1 MPSRSDFHHL
11 HLHSEYSLL
20 DGAVQA
26 SELADLL
33 VETGMRGC
41 AVTDHGS
48 LFGAIEFHDELVK
61 RDLRPIIG
69 MEAYI
74 SPTPISE
81 RDAGGRGSRYNHLT
95 LLAMDEEGYR
105 NLCRLSSIGYLEG
118 FYFKP
123 RIDREVLSRHCG
135 GLAIGSACLR
145 GEIAERV
152 LAGDESGAREAVG
165 FYHDLVGRDRFF
177 IELMD
182 HGLADEKAVLPG
194 LAKLAA
200 ETGALPVATNDAHY
214 LRREHAYAHE
224 VLLCLQTNRKMD
236 DPGRMRFGTPEFY
249 VKTPLEMETLFDWI
263 PESVANTARI
273 AELCSFSFEKGEI
286 QLPAFP
292 IPEGADMASVLRE
305 NAFSG
310 LSRRLGRDLSP
321 EETER
326 LSTEL
331 QVIEDMGFPG
341 YFLIVAELRR
351 WAASQGIATGPG
363 RGSAAG
369 SLVSYATGITD
380 VNPLVHGLN
389 FSRFL
394 NPARREMPDIDLD
407 FCVERRQEV
416 IEHIV
421 AMYGRSN
428 VSQIVTFNRMK
439 AKSVIRDV
447 VRALGLP
454 FELGDRLSRM
464 AAKENDPN
472 ASLEEIMEAVPQIAQ
487 SASSD
492 ETVAKVIDLCKVLE
506 NHVKNTSVHAAGVII
521 APGDL
526 LDFVPLYQSKNE
538 IMTQYEMRSLDRA
551 GLMKLDVLGLRTV
564 TVLQKAERMVVESG
578 CDDFSLDSIPLDDP
592 ETLALIRSG
601 ETTGVFQLEGSGMR
615 EALRKIGVNRFE
627 DVTAA
632 VAIFRP
638 GSMHMIDTYAQN
650 KQGMEAGNGF
660 RISYLHPE
668 LEDVLSETY
677 GVMIYQEQ
685 VMAIA
690 HRLSG
695 MTMSEADVFRKA
707 ISKKNAAIMAR
718 QRDRFVEGATGRGI
732 HKKTAVDILDQ
743 IEKFAEYGFNKSHA
757 VSYALLAFRTAYM
770 KAHHPARFMEALLSS
785 WIGTIDQISIVAE
798 DCRRMGVT
806 LLPPSVCE
814 GGVSF
819 GVNPEGSIVYALSAV
834 RNVGEGPA
842 AEIMRAR
849 EEGGPFRDLFDFA
862 SRVDS
867 STVNRRVYESLAGA
881 GAFDCLEPSRARVMA
896 GIETV
901 MEYGARARQMREAGQ
916 MSLFGGS
923 ASPEALPE
931 PSLPDEPE
939 MTIPTRLNL
948 EKSSLGFYF
957 SGHPMDE
964 YSEDIAA
971 FTDFEPGEAMPAR
984 GRARTAGVVTS
995 VKEIPSRSGPIAF
1008 VTLEGRTGSCEVIV
1022 FSDILQKIRQLLEP
1036 GSFILVEGEIT
1047 DRREENRLSVSG
1059 AVLIEK
1065 ARRQLKAGLVLRFS
1079 ASGCDAP
1086 LREKVA
1092 GRISECPGNGPV
1104 KLEIVFST
1112 GRVMTAESRS
1122 VRVEPTDRLLADL
1135 RSLLG
1140 VDAVRLAPGVRSLN

>member
-95 LLAMDEEGYR
+95 LLAMDEAGYR

-123 RIDREVLSRHCG
+123 RIDRDILSRYCG
-135 GLAIGSACLR
+135 GLAIGSACLK
-145 GEIAERV
+145 GELAERV
-152 LAGDESGAREAVG
+152 LAGDDRGAKEAVG

-182 HGLADEKAVLPG
+182 HGLADEKTILPG

-263 PESVANTARI
+263 PESVTNTARI
-273 AELCSFSFEKGEI
+273 AELCSFGFEKGEI

-292 IPEGADMASVLRE
+292 IPEGATMASLLRE

-310 LSRRLGRDLSP
+310 LSRRLERDLTQ

-326 LSTEL
+326 LSSEL

-351 WAASQGIATGPG
+351 WAASQGIAMGPG

-454 FELGDRLSRM
+454 FDLGDQLSRM
-464 AAKENDPN
+464 AAKVTDPN
-472 ASLEEIMEAVPQIAQ
+472 ASLGEIMEAVPQIAQ
-487 SASSD
+487 SAASD
-492 ETVAKVIDLCKVLE
+492 ETVSKIIELCKVLE

-538 IMTQYEMRSLDRA
+538 IMTQYEMKSLDRA
-551 GLMKLDVLGLRTV
+551 GLLKLDVLGLRTV
-564 TVLQKAERMVVESG
+564 TVLQKAERMVVETG
-578 CDDFSLDSIPLDDP
+578 CDFRLDSIPLDDP
-592 ETLALIRSG
+592 ETLALLRSG

-660 RISYLHPE
+660 RINYLHPE
-668 LEDVLSETY
+668 LEEVLSETY

-707 ISKKNAAIMAR
+707 ISKKNAAIMAQ
-718 QRDRFVEGATGRGI
+718 QRDRFIGGATGRGI
-732 HKKTAVDILDQ
+732 QKKTAVDIFDQ

-757 VSYALLAFRTAYM
+757 VSYALLAFQTAYM
-770 KAHHPARFMEALLSS
+770 KAHHPARFLAALMSS

-798 DCRRMGVT
+798 DCRRMGVP

-819 GVNPEGSIVYALSAV
+819 GVDSGGAIVYALAAI
-834 RNVGEGPA
+834 RNVGAGPA
-842 AEIMRAR
+842 WEIERVRA
-849 EEGGPFRDLFDFA
+849 EGGPFRDLFDFA

-867 STVNRRVYESLAGA
+867 STVNRRVYDSLAGA

-896 GIETV
+896 GIETA
-901 MEYGARARQMREAGQ
+901 MEYGAKARQMREAGQ

-931 PSLPDEPE
+931 PALPDVPE
-939 MTIPTRLNL
+939 MTAQARLNL
-948 EKSSLGFYF
+948 EKSLLGFYL
-957 SGHPMDE
+957 SGHPMDD

-971 FTDFEPGEAMPAR
+971 FTDFEPGGPMPAK
-984 GRARTAGVVTS
+984 GRARTAGVVIS
-995 VKEIPSRSGPIAF
+995 VKEIPSRSGSIAF

-1022 FSDILQKIRQLLEP
+1022 FSDILAKIRQLLEP
-1036 GSFILVEGEIT
+1036 GVFLLVEGEIT
-1047 DRREENRLSVSG
+1047 DRREETRLSLSG

-1065 ARRQLKAGLVLRFS
+1065 ARRQLRAGVVLRFS
-1079 ASGCDAP
+1079 ASECDAP
-1086 LREKVA
+1086 LRERVA
-1092 GRISECPGNGPV
+1092 ERLRESPGNGPV
-1104 KLEIVFST
+1104 KLEIVFSS
-1112 GRVMTAESRS
+1112 GRVMSAESRS
-1122 VRVEPTDRLLADL
+1122 VRVEPSDRLLADL

-1140 VDAVRLAPGVRSLN
+1140 TDAVRLAPGVRSLN